1 LYLDGVGS
9 LPFDYA
15 GRIEN
20 FLGEYLGTTKAPVP
34 FGGRERDLKA
44 LDSWLED
51 PAAPPYL
58 MMAAPAGRGKSAL
71 LVRWTRQVLA
81 RANIALVFVPIS
93 IRFRTNL
100 SGVTFAALAA
110 RLARLHGEKIP
121 DTPSTSVETWRGLV
135 TEYLRRPLPSGE
147 NILVVLDGLD
157 EAADWEAGPD
167 LFPIPPPDHV
177 RVVASARYRAGDED
191 ARDWLRRLGWERQD
205 LATSYDLDKLTK
217 DGMVLA
223 LESMGCPLDQLGA
236 KIDVVSELYR
246 LTEGDPLLVRLY
258 VDDLWTHRDMVE
270 SLKPEDLGT
279 MKPGLKGYFDRW
291 WEDQRKLWRDT
302 SPLKEANVQVLLNV
316 LACALGPL
324 DQEALLH
331 LTNLSSWDREE
342 ALRPLDRFVIGDG
355 KTNGYIFSHPRLGYY
370 FKDRLSKREQQNWE
384 EKFLDWGRDTV
395 QALEQG
401 TLTPSKAPTYIVQYY
416 GAHLERSHAPAE
428 TLLTLVCQGWSNAW
442 EALEGSF
449 AGFLSDVDRAWKA
462 AECENEQANAKGE
475 IAPRIGDEIRCAL
488 VRASINSLASNL
500 PASLIIQLIRLNK
513 WTLNQGFS
521 YARQIPDVVRRSEA
535 LMSIITDL
543 EVPDHYRA
551 KMADNAFIS
560 TQAIRDIEKR
570 ASILARLVPHIARSD
585 QKQVLQQALAA
596 AQEIENI
603 LARTAILMAL
613 APHMTETDQEQVLQQ
628 ALAAAQRIDSIPA
641 RAELLATLVP
651 YLAPPEREM
660 ILQQAFIAVQAIR
673 DNEQRARALTALAP
687 CAPEKV
693 LIAVHKIEDT
703 EAPAVILSALA
714 PHLPLTMNCCL
725 YLIWRSLLHYLSTST
740 RKEFLTELSTL
751 IPVIEK
757 LGRARALDTTFHAIQ
772 DVTTWWP

>member
-1 LYLDGVGS
+1 
-9 LPFDYA
+9 
-15 GRIEN
+15 
-20 FLGEYLGTTKAPVP
+20 
-34 FGGRERDLKA
+34 
-44 LDSWLED
+44 
-51 PAAPPYL
+51 
-58 MMAAPAGRGKSAL
+58 M
-71 LVRWTRQVLA
+71 
-81 RANIALVFVPIS
+81 
-93 IRFRTNL
+93 
-100 SGVTFAALAA
+100 
-110 RLARLHGEKIP
+110 
-121 DTPSTSVETWRGLV
+121 
-135 TEYLRRPLPSGE
+135 
-147 NILVVLDGLD
+147 
-157 EAADWEAGPD
+157 
-167 LFPIPPPDHV
+167 
-177 RVVASARYRAGDED
+177 
-191 ARDWLRRLGWERQD
+191 
-205 LATSYDLDKLTK
+205 
-217 DGMVLA
+217 
-223 LESMGCPLDQLGA
+223 
-236 KIDVVSELYR
+236 
-246 LTEGDPLLVRLY
+246 RLY